1 MPSAVALY
9 MASFAFFFLASAT
22 MSPLS
27 GLTAGGGYVWNMAE
41 KLTEVFEK
49 RVDIAVRDM
58 V

>member
-1 MPSAVALY
+1 

-22 MSPLS
+22 LSPLS
-27 GLTAGGGYVWNMAE
+27 GLTAGGGCVWNMAE
-41 KLTEVFEK
+41 KLTEVFKK